1 MLRRGRGNRVGH
13 APESFF
19 DELAQRPSGAIS
31 REHVEVVDVDVTV
44 PVRLPRFGGE
54 YLVEPV
60 IGYGLAGGIEDEAT
74 EGKVLVSVGVN
85 APIGVG

>member
-1 MLRRGRGNRVGH
+1 MLRRGGGNRVGH
-13 APESFF
+13 ASESLF
-19 DELAQRPSGAIS
+19 DELTERPSGAVS

-54 YLVEPV
+54 YLVKPIV
-60 IGYGLAGGIEDEAT
+60 GYGLAGGVEDQAT
-74 EGKVLVSVGVN
+74 EGKILVSVSVN

>member
-1 MLRRGRGNRVGH
+1 MLRRGGRNRVGH
-13 APESFF
+13 APESLF
-19 DELAQRPSGAIS
+19 DELAQRPSGAVS

-44 PVRLPRFGGE
+44 PVRLSRFGGE

-60 IGYGLAGGIEDEAT
+60 IGYGLAGGIEDQAT

>member
-1 MLRRGRGNRVGH
+1 M
-13 APESFF
+13 
-19 DELAQRPSGAIS
+19 
-31 REHVEVVDVDVTV
+31 DVTV

>member
-1 MLRRGRGNRVGH
+1 MLRRGGGNRVGH
-13 APESFF
+13 APESLF

-31 REHVEVVDVDVTV
+31 REHVEVMDVDVTV
-44 PVRLPRFGGE
+44 PVRLPRFGRE
-54 YLVEPV
+54 HLVEPIV
-60 IGYGLAGGIEDEAT
+60 GYGLAGGVEDQAT